1 MKRLR
6 SLVVSSRSLV
16 RYEDAFEDAGG
27 IILGEGRQV
36 VVRQAIR
43 REDRAVVAVRR
54 LTTRDVSLAELHR
67 QLSIFELVSKQ
78 CVHRNIVKIEGL
90 SFSDDDESLH
100 VMFKIYRW
108 ARSCP
113 SPRSGCRSPR
123 STPSSPGP
131 WSRPRAPCSR
141 ATRGRSR
148 RRSICP

>member
-1 MKRLR
+1 M
-6 SLVVSSRSLV
+6 

-67 QLSIFELVSKQ
+67 QLSIFELVSRQ

-100 VMFKIYRW
+100 VMFKIYRGGELLDAIVIVPQSEKW
-108 ARSCP
+108 LSQPAFHAQLAGSVE
-113 SPRSGCRSPR
+113 SDAS
-123 STPSSPGP
+123 
-131 WSRPRAPCSR
+131 AV
-141 ATRGRSR
+141 
-148 RRSICP
+148 